1 MIATDKQLKIS
12 VMTGKLLGFKA
23 LNTDTT
29 SNEFCKKMNKTESI
43 CGVCYS
49 MAMLKGSRKNCQ
61 PAWSHNSQMLSESLL
76 TDRQLP
82 IINELYFR
90 FHGHGELINKLH
102 FRNFCRIAEHNP
114 LTTFSLWT
122 KRRNLINGDI
132 PENMILIY
140 SNPTIDKVLTKI
152 PNKFHKVFNNV
163 SGDTENQ
170 NCTGQQC
177 VTCLACYKLSGADII
192 IEKAKIRS

>member
-61 PAWSHNSQMLSESLL
+61 PAWSHNSQMLSEALL

-82 IINELYFR
+82 IINEL
-90 FHGHGELINKLH
+90 
-102 FRNFCRIAEHNP
+102 
-114 LTTFSLWT
+114 
-122 KRRNLINGDI
+122 
-132 PENMILIY
+132 
-140 SNPTIDKVLTKI
+140 
-152 PNKFHKVFNNV
+152 
-163 SGDTENQ
+163 
-170 NCTGQQC
+170 
-177 VTCLACYKLSGADII
+177 
-192 IEKAKIRS
+192 